1 MNKVLDKDWF
11 EFDVGFDV
19 VDIGFNVNIV
29 CFGFRG
35 VHNVG
40 FELDVHVVG
49 LDVHDV
55 GSKVSYKSERIL
67 EEGNFITVEPG
78 IYFIDFV
85 LEKAFKDPEQS
96 KYLNEE
102 ILRT

>member
-1 MNKVLDKDWF
+1 MLQRYYVAYILEVRDVDFNVL
-11 EFDVGFDV
+11 DVGFDV
-19 VDIGFNVNIV
+19 VDIGFNVNMV

-55 GSKVSYKSERIL
+55 GFDVHEDDFDDVSFNLDY
-67 EEGNFITVEPG
+67 PCC
-78 IYFIDFV
+78 
-85 LEKAFKDPEQS
+85 
-96 KYLNEE
+96 
-102 ILRT
+102 